1 MLTIKYKNI
10 IINIILVLISSIF
23 TLLVFEVMLKV
34 LNIGSTAKTDNVMN
48 INEKGIVERSDNKK
62 LVYTFKPNYNGETNS
77 YGFRENKE
85 YPLNKNPNKKR
96 ILALGDSVAYGVSVN
111 LDKIFLSQLEEKHN
125 KANKNQIEIIN
136 LAVSG
141 YNTMQEVELFKM
153 KGLQFK
159 PDEVWI
165 FYVLNDSVYDGAEF
179 ATIGKSHL
187 LFIDQINENALLG
200 RLRKHSNLWKIIE
213 EYLLSKEIKNKIEV
227 EMLKKKIKFGMEKS
241 PIIYDLMHLDEYFIH
256 TKESFK
262 EIKELSQAHNFKLK
276 VFICPALQQASQN
289 KYKHIHTK
297 VENALIE
304 LNIPVVDLLKH
315 LESVDMESIK
325 LAPRDELHLNE
336 KGHSVFSDILL
347 QFIN

>member
-1 MLTIKYKNI
+1 M
-10 IINIILVLISSIF
+10 ILVSSIL
-23 TLLVFEVMLKV
+23 TLIAFEFALKSF
-34 LNIGSTAKTDNVMN
+34 NIGATTSTDNMMN

-62 LVYTFKPNYNGETNS
+62 LVYTFKPNFKGETNS

-85 YPLNKNPNKKR
+85 YPINKSSNKKR
-96 ILALGDSVAYGVSVN
+96 ILALGDSVAFGVSVN
-111 LDKIFLSQLEEKHN
+111 LDKIFLSQLEDKYN

-179 ATIGKSHL
+179 AAIGKSHL
-187 LFIDQINENALLG
+187 LFIDQVNDNALFG
-200 RLRKHSNLWKIIE
+200 RLRKNSNLWKIIE
-213 EYLLSKEIKNKIEV
+213 DYLLSKEIKNKIEI
-227 EMLKKKIKFGMEKS
+227 EMLKKKIKFGMENA
-241 PIIYDLMHLDEYFIH
+241 PIMYDLMHLDEYFVH

-262 EIKELSQAHNFKLK
+262 EIKDLSRTHNFKLK
-276 VFICPALQQASQN
+276 IFICPALQQAN
-289 KYKHIHTK
+289 INRYKHIHTK
-297 VENALIE
+297 VENALTE
-304 LNIPVVDLLKH
+304 LNIPVVDLLKY

-325 LAPRDELHLNE
+325 LSPRDELHLNE
-336 KGHSVFSDILL
+336 KGHTLFSDILL